1 MYVRTYAMLLT
12 HYISFWR
19 YVLKVVAGFFVE
31 FFWRLP
37 VRKLV
42 KLLTRLSAAAA
53 APTLLSPY
61 YSAAKKQQTEGT
73 RG

>member
-1 MYVRTYAMLLT
+1 MYAMLLT
-12 HYISFWR
+12 HIHFGGT
-19 YVLKVVAGFFVE
+19 VLKVVAGFFVE
-31 FFWRLP
+31 FFGRLP

-42 KLLTRLSAAAA
+42 KLLTRLSAAA

>member
-1 MYVRTYAMLLT
+1 MFIT
-12 HYISFWR
+12 HIYFGGTI
-19 YVLKVVAGFFVE
+19 LKVVAGFFVE

-37 VRKLV
+37 ARKLV

-53 APTLLSPY
+53 AATLLSPY

>member
-1 MYVRTYAMLLT
+1 M
-12 HYISFWR
+12 
-19 YVLKVVAGFFVE
+19 KVVAGFFVE

-37 VRKLV
+37 ARKLV

-53 APTLLSPY
+53 VALTLLSPY

>member
-1 MYVRTYAMLLT
+1 M
-12 HYISFWR
+12 
-19 YVLKVVAGFFVE
+19 KVVAGFFVE

-37 VRKLV
+37 ARKLV

>member
-1 MYVRTYAMLLT
+1 MYTMYAMLLT
-12 HYISFWR
+12 HIHFGGT
-19 YVLKVVAGFFVE
+19 VLKVVAGFFVE